1 MNSVE
6 HRLEEFALLGEFGGI
21 RLLERFEILSLP
33 DDGGKLRE
41 MGNAEVL
48 GPDRR
53 RAYPTFRRIAG

>member
-6 HRLEEFALLGEFGGI
+6 HRLEELALLGEFGGI
-21 RLLERFEILSLP
+21 RLLERFEILAFP

-48 GPDRR
+48 GL
-53 RAYPTFRRIAG
+53 ALQ